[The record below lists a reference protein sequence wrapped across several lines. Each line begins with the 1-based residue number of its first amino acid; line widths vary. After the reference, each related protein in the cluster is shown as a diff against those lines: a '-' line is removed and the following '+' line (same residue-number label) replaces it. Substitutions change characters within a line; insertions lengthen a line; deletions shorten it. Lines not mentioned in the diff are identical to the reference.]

1 MKLWIVLLCLCFA
14 RSAFCDIVVGK
25 TDSPY
30 EIVIFTTLTCGACKK
45 FYRDTM
51 QSYLEGPYQ
60 VTIKHFAMDEKSLK
74 GAIAV
79 ECMPENSK
87 YAYYKKLFV
96 LQENLI
102 QSDNT
107 DDFLI
112 NVAVSEFSANAQQLR
127 ACMNQGDV
135 KNQILQQ
142 QSTYSDLIEATP
154 EFFFGGKTI
163 PLDKRGKAS
172 GAITSEEFEQF
183 LKDNLQ

>member
-1 MKLWIVLLCLCFA
+1 MKLWIVLLFLCFA
-14 RSAFCDIVVGK
+14 KPAYCDIVVGK

-51 QSYLEGPYQ
+51 QSYLSGPYQ

-74 GAIAV
+74 GAVAV

-87 YAYYKKLFV
+87 YAYYKKLFK

-102 QSDNT
+102 RSENT

-112 NVAVSEFSANAQQLR
+112 NIAVSEFSANAQHLR
-127 ACMNQGDV
+127 ACMNKVDV
-135 KNQILQQ
+135 KTQILQQ
-142 QSTYSDLIEATP
+142 QSNYSEIIEATP
-154 EFFFGGKTI
+154 QFFFGKKTT
-163 PLDKRGKAS
+163 PLDQRGKAS